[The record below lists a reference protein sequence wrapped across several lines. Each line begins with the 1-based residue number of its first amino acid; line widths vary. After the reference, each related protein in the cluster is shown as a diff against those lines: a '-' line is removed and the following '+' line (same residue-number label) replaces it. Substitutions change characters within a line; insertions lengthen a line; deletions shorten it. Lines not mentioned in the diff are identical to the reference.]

1 MQTETGKWVRW
12 LDDKG
17 YGFIKPDSGGNDLFL
32 PISALRGMSR
42 PPVVGDTLHYQTE
55 FDASGKRRA
64 IQARIEGVP
73 PALTLE
79 PVARNRARPTGSA
92 RSDRRSPNPRP
103 RRNRPQKG
111 RNPLPWLAALLII
124 GGVSAYNK
132 WTPSPAAIVDS
143 PTPLP
148 EVESVRHEQTFQCQA
163 GKVYCSQ
170 MRSREEAEF
179 YLDHCPGMKMDGDGD
194 GIPCE
199 SQF

>member
-1 MQTETGKWVRW
+1 MQIESGKLVRW

-17 YGFIKPDSGGNDLFL
+17 YGFIRPDGGGNDLFL
-32 PISALRGMSR
+32 HISAVRGMSR

-64 IQARIEGVP
+64 IQVRIEGVP

-79 PVARNRARPTGSA
+79 PLARNRARPASPA
-92 RSDRRSPNPRP
+92 RSDRLSPNPKP

-111 RNPLPWLAALLII
+111 RSPLPWLAALLII
-124 GGVSAYNK
+124 GGVSAYNP
-132 WTPSPAAIVDS
+132 WTPRPVAVVDP
-143 PTPLP
+143 PTTLP
-148 EVESVRHEQTFQCQA
+148 EGEAVIPEQSFQCQE

-179 YLDHCPGMKMDGDGD
+179 YLEHCPGMKMDGDGD